1 MRIMAKEVKTDV
13 TKITVNDVL
22 GRLERDEPVF
32 FVDSRNPQAWA
43 QSDVR
48 LPGAARVP
56 ADEVEKYLADIPTDR
71 TIVTYCT

>member
-1 MRIMAKEVKTDV
+1 MANDVKTDV
-13 TKITVNDVL
+13 TKITVNDVM

-43 QSDVR
+43 ESNVR

-56 ADEVEKYLADIPTDR
+56 ADDVESHLADIPTDG